1 MNLILK
7 LPKGKEIYTDLRLQ
21 VGDTGR
27 PFRLIGVVKVT
38 TKPSKVDYDK
48 KITYW
53 HWVLEYRYTDK
64 SNLQEGFNIEID
76 YFDNFFS
83 FDKIN

>member
-1 MNLILK
+1 MNVILK

-27 PFRLIGVVKVT
+27 HFRLIGVVKET
-38 TKPSKVDYDK
+38 RKPSKIDYDK

-53 HWVLEYRYTDK
+53 HWILEYRYTDK
-64 SNLQEGFNIEID
+64 SNLQEGFDIEID
-76 YFDNFFS
+76 YNDNFVS
-83 FDKIN
+83 FVKII

>member
-1 MNLILK
+1 MK
-7 LPKGKEIYTDLRLQ
+7 LFYIVKGSKIYTDLRNQ
-21 VGDTGR
+21 TAPSQR